1 MRAVDTAVVTAD
13 VAGTVAD
20 MPQSPT
26 LIEDTPHFAAE
37 VATFMRTPDAV
48 TRALLEEDF
57 MRMRHAVMRALQ
69 HARLIPAGQVGEVTG
84 ATRTMVIPGSAITEA
99 MAIRTTDTATTVI
112 TPVGAMILTTGII
125 PAGIILTS
133 PGRTWASIELR
144 LKQPRCDKREKE
156 SDRVQRSG

>member
-37 VATFMRTPDAV
+37 VATFMRTLDAV

-57 MRMRHAVMRALQ
+57 MPMRHAVTRALQ
-69 HARLIPAGQVGEVTG
+69 HGHFIPAGQVGEVIG
-84 ATRTMVIPGSAITEA
+84 VIRIMVIPGSAITEA
-99 MAIRTTDTATTVI
+99 MAIRTTGMATTAI

-133 PGRTWASIELR
+133 PDPT
-144 LKQPRCDKREKE
+144 
-156 SDRVQRSG
+156 